1 MSTLASIPASS
12 PSCSCTHPS
21 NQSFSSERSR
31 SSFRFR
37 FSSTIPSAS
46 SSLPLASSLF
56 NSTSSTFFRL
66 SSALC
71 VASIDES
78 EEGSVLGVS
87 FCFGAGVLRF
97 VGSGGAGGALESMGG
112 AFVLSSCLAFSAM
125 VWFIFS
131 NSSWSTDLPAVE
143 RSASLS
149 AAVAFVSAP
158 RNCFCAEAYSSFA
171 LSMVSTSFSSF
182 AASSLASVILDTTS
196 TIFRSCHSSR
206 TTSRVQKYMSI
217 SATTI
222 CAFAKARRR
231 LVASRSDLVPEK

>member
-1 MSTLASIPASS
+1 M
-12 PSCSCTHPS
+12 
-21 NQSFSSERSR
+21 
-31 SSFRFR
+31 
-37 FSSTIPSAS
+37 
-46 SSLPLASSLF
+46 
-56 NSTSSTFFRL
+56 
-66 SSALC
+66 C
-71 VASIDES
+71 VASIELS
-78 EEGSVLGVS
+78 EEGSVLG
-87 FCFGAGVLRF
+87 AGVLCF
-97 VGSGGAGGALESMGG
+97 VGSGGAGGKLESMGG

-131 NSSWSTDLPAVE
+131 SSSWSDLPAVE

-149 AAVAFVSAP
+149 AAVALVSAP
-158 RNCFCAEAYSSFA
+158 RNCICAEAYSSFA

-206 TTSRVQKYMSI
+206 TTSRVPKYMSI

>member
-1 MSTLASIPASS
+1 M
-12 PSCSCTHPS
+12 
-21 NQSFSSERSR
+21 
-31 SSFRFR
+31 
-37 FSSTIPSAS
+37 
-46 SSLPLASSLF
+46 
-56 NSTSSTFFRL
+56 
-66 SSALC
+66 
-71 VASIDES
+71 
-78 EEGSVLGVS
+78 LGVAGKGFGVGVG
-87 FCFGAGVLRF
+87 FCFGAGALRF

-131 NSSWSTDLPAVE
+131 SSSWSTDLPAVE

-231 LVASRSDLVPEK
+231 LVARRSDLVPEK

>member
-1 MSTLASIPASS
+1 MASIES
-12 PSCSCTHPS
+12 
-21 NQSFSSERSR
+21 
-31 SSFRFR
+31 
-37 FSSTIPSAS
+37 
-46 SSLPLASSLF
+46 
-56 NSTSSTFFRL
+56 
-66 SSALC
+66 
-71 VASIDES
+71 S
-78 EEGSVLGVS
+78 EEGSVVGFASGFGFGV
-87 FCFGAGVLRF
+87 GAGVLRF
-97 VGSGGAGGALESMGG
+97 VGSGGAGGKLESMGG

-131 NSSWSTDLPAVE
+131 SSSWSDLPAVE

-149 AAVAFVSAP
+149 AVVALVSAP
-158 RNCFCAEAYSSFA
+158 RNCICAEAYSSFA